1 MPYVLAVDPGTKSSG
16 VILANLAEPLKPTTD
31 SSICPTIIYHD
42 HMNNHELV
50 DSLRLP
56 RFSVNNEDYILK
68 YVAIENMVS
77 YNMRVGRETFET
89 CMWIGRFI
97 EAVLSN
103 SQLSTALL
111 IPRPS
116 VKMLLCGSMRA
127 KDADIRRSISDL
139 YGGKGTKAS
148 PGPLFGIAQHKWSA
162 LAIAMFTQELY
173 NCGDTEF
180 LKYMPPVTVDN
191 I

>member
-1 MPYVLAVDPGTKSSG
+1 MSHILAIDPGTKSSG
-16 VILANLAEPLKPTTD
+16 VVLTELGTGP
-31 SSICPTIIYHD
+31 SICPPIIHHD
-42 HMNNHELV
+42 HMDNHDLI
-50 DSLRLP
+50 DNLRLP
-56 RFSVNNEDYILK
+56 MFPVNDQDYILK

-97 EAVLSN
+97 EAVLVSKP
-103 SQLSTALL
+103 LTTILL

-116 VKMLLCGSMRA
+116 IKMLLCGSMRS
-127 KDADIRRSISDL
+127 KDADIRRSISEL

-162 LAIAMFTQELY
+162 LAIAMFVQELH
-173 NCGDTEF
+173 NCGSYELSKF
-180 LKYMPPVTVDN
+180 MPPITTGIFSEGSV
-191 I
+191 